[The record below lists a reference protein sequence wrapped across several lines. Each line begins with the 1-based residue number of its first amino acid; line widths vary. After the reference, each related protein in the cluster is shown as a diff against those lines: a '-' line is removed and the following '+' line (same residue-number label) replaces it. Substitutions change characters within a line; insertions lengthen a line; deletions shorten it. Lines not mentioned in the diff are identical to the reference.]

1 MKVKI
6 DKDTVK
12 KVVKALT
19 PILIDILFRI
29 GTKDKKGK

>member
-1 MKVKI
+1 MKVKL

-12 KVVKALT
+12 KIVKAMT

-29 GTKDKKGK
+29 GTKGKGTK